1 MDPMTISLLLQAAPI
16 AINALSSLFGRGQS
30 SAPAAAMSSM
40 PQMTPTMT
48 WDQALQQAQGQM
60 APLLRRYDTQAMQ
73 RGFYGQLP
81 SDVARSDYA
90 ASTQSQMANQF
101 MQQDWQNKFNQQQL
115 AADWAL
121 KQGSLDLGQQQLNQ
135 QQQQFKTQNAYNL
148 GNMAGNWYQ
157 GMAQLTG
164 KLPFTDEWT
173 VQRKQEVA
181 DQLGRM
187 TQRGGYQLSR

>member
-1 MDPMTISLLLQAAPI
+1 
-16 AINALSSLFGRGQS
+16 
-30 SAPAAAMSSM
+30 
-40 PQMTPTMT
+40 
-48 WDQALQQAQGQM
+48 
-60 APLLRRYDTQAMQ
+60 
-73 RGFYGQLP
+73 
-81 SDVARSDYA
+81 
-90 ASTQSQMANQF
+90 

-121 KQGSLDLGQQQLNQ
+121 KQGSLGLGQQQLNQ

-164 KLPFTDEWT
+164 KLPFTDEWA